1 MTDEAASPL
10 RPHDRRTVRAFR
22 VACLRVEVQAFASS
36 RANARRAA
44 LQGNSSAFA
53 RDSSAFERV
62 DFLNERQ
69 AMARTF
75 SDIND
80 IGGTPHLVENRFRL
94 NGAAAIFEIIHTQ
107 EFPVRQFEGKQKNSV
122 FCIRRHFHSC
132 VSVAPHAPPC
142 RPARRS

>member
-1 MTDEAASPL
+1 VTFCPWSGRTTPL
-10 RPHDRRTVRAFR
+10 RARPIRGIFGIPLSHP
-22 VACLRVEVQAFASS
+22 SS
-36 RANARRAA
+36 RANGRRAA
-44 LQGNSSAFA
+44 LQGNPSAFA

-69 AMARTF
+69 AMTRTF
-75 SDIND
+75 SDIDD

-132 VSVAPHAPPC
+132 
-142 RPARRS
+142 

>member
-1 MTDEAASPL
+1 LT
-10 RPHDRRTVRAFR
+10 
-22 VACLRVEVQAFASS
+22 ASS

-44 LQGNSSAFA
+44 LQWNPSAFA

-69 AMARTF
+69 AVIRTF
-75 SDIND
+75 SDFDD

-107 EFPVRQFEGKQKNSV
+107 EFPIRQFGKTKE
-122 FCIRRHFHSC
+122 FCILHTSSFPFLFKCCARAQPPQDPAQRAKLQGEIATADTQHSYP
-132 VSVAPHAPPC
+132 SSAPWLAATSAP
-142 RPARRS
+142 S